1 MVLRIAIPLTTLGI
15 AIAAAPA
22 VYAQSGQN
30 EAVSE
35 GLDPDGEAA
44 TAGAARSQSGA
55 VPSHLPCI
63 PSDSPEMCSR
73 SQPDGPSSRGSRVA
87 LESVVGLGSELG
99 LGIAG
104 MMVGYG
110 LCTEHDEFFGCSGQ
124 AGFGLL
130 LGGAIGAV
138 GGVYLTGNG
147 MGGDGELW
155 ATSLGGVAGTAL
167 GLVGTAGL
175 YSATRSEAAMLLL
188 LAAPVTGA
196 VVGYELTSSSR
207 SAKPRRAQSQS
218 VRMLAL
224 PSRDGGLELG
234 VAGQF

>member
-1 MVLRIAIPLTTLGI
+1 MLLRIAILPTTLGI
-15 AIAAAPA
+15 ASAAAPA
-22 VYAQSGQN
+22 AYAQSSEI
-30 EAVSE
+30 EADRE
-35 GLDPDGEAA
+35 NADQDGAAA

-63 PSDSPEMCSR
+63 PSDSPEVCSR
-73 SQPDGPSSRGSRVA
+73 SQPGGTSSRASRVA
-87 LESVVGLGSELG
+87 LESAVGLGSELG

-110 LCTEHDEFFGCSGQ
+110 LCTEDGDWLGCPAH
-124 AGFGLL
+124 AGWGLL
-130 LGGAIGAV
+130 LGGAIGAI

-147 MGGDGELW
+147 LGGDGELW

-167 GLVGTAGL
+167 GLVGAGGL
-175 YSATRSEAAMLLL
+175 YSATESDASMLLL

-196 VVGYELTSSSR
+196 VLGYELTSSSR
-207 SAKPRRAQSQS
+207 TPRSRRAQSQS

-234 VAGQF
+234 LSGQF